1 MEKELADMSAQSNV
15 CRLAVCSGIR
25 KNSDHRA
32 TFQRTEFLRIQQRL
46 QTAVLALLAPMCV
59 VLTACAPAAW
69 NVSALNWGEEE
80 QPAGPAPETCLVRFE
95 PKDARP
101 EQIEVPLRQQM
112 FVSDLLEAV
121 KAEKRYRRMDITV
134 FRASQDD
141 GRWHRMESEY
151 QGRKHG
157 VTQLTN
163 YEIRPGDRVV
173 IAEDTSTTL
182 DRILEGMNPLGRL
195 TTQ

>member
-1 MEKELADMSAQSNV
+1 MSTQRITH
-15 CRLAVCSGIR
+15 RLAVCSGIR

-32 TFQRTEFLRIQQRL
+32 TFQRAEFLRIQLRL

-59 VLTACAPAAW
+59 GLTACAPAAW
-69 NVSALNWGEEE
+69 NLSAMNWGEEE
-80 QPAGPAPETCLVRFE
+80 QPTGPAPETCLVRFE
-95 PKDARP
+95 PKGAAP

-112 FVSDLLEAV
+112 FVSDLLEEV
-121 KAEKRYRRMDITV
+121 QAEKRYRRMNITV
-134 FRASQDD
+134 FRASPEDD
-141 GRWHRMESEY
+141 RWHRMESEY

-157 VTQLTN
+157 VSELTN

-182 DRILEGMNPLGRL
+182 DRILEGMNPLGRI
-195 TTQ
+195 TTR